1 MAALIDVNTIVP
13 PVSQIISDQLINYV
27 NTVKDESIT
36 DVEVGSKMWTF
47 MYSSGVQKVNLYY
60 KLYQFKKQ
68 SFVLYATGKH
78 LDLHGQERGV
88 FRLQA
93 NYAEGLA
100 TFYRAQ
106 PAPIE
111 LRISQGIEV
120 TTTSES
126 ADDDVITFITTEP
139 GVIPANQLSVVVPI
153 VCTIPG
159 TSGNLPSSAL
169 NRMPTPPAGV
179 HRVVTTSTTG
189 GTEQETDED
198 YRSRI
203 IVALESLGKGTL
215 SAITNAVR
223 AVQGVR
229 TVTIYDP
236 TQVLVGANYYLK
248 DKNNIK
254 CAKLEALNATIASN
268 NVRLY
273 IRDSET
279 EANTK
284 ALKIWSID
292 KNDVETLESFDNI
305 NNFEE
310 LVEIINSTKKK
321 YVLTDNVRPIL
332 ELYTIQPEG
341 SPLDDVYM
349 EIIDPNIT
357 EAYKYMNNP
366 YPGLRYI
373 FRLGNDIRNTEKYE
387 NIENIGDLVNDLS
400 YGSERTKIVGGKNIL
415 VVNLPSKILNGNN
428 LIAWE
433 ESLPINLY
441 AENDEE
447 KNFVIPTYQP
457 VYNIMGTRVDL
468 DGNYYKLEWVDDG
481 NPIDETQGQKIVVYT
496 DTGNAKVNYIYD
508 TSSFVPILINGKFYC
523 KFINNGSNLVKASIY
538 GEKINTNDFRKI
550 YDIMED
556 NKEKVPKDIGTYIGE
571 LGEAMVIIKENR
583 PGSITVLPVPHALPM
598 SIQLKENIEKAIN
611 EVKAAGIEVI
621 IEEPKV
627 EFVDISIAV
636 GLNLDVGADET
647 AIKEQIAEN
656 LTNYINALEQNEPAY
671 WERLIAQANP
681 DIEGLLYTEV
691 ISPSTD
697 ILPPVGGFLR
707 AGEITFG
714 A

>member
-36 DVEVGSKMWTF
+36 DVDVGSKMWTF
-47 MYSSGVQKVNLYY
+47 MYSSGIQKVNLYY

-93 NYAEGLA
+93 NYSEGLA

-106 PAPIE
+106 PSPIE
-111 LRISQGIEV
+111 LKISQGVEV

-126 ADDDVITFITTEP
+126 ADEDVITFVTTEP
-139 GVIPANQLSVVVPI
+139 GVIPANQLSVEVPI

-179 HRVVTTSTTG
+179 HRVITTSTTG

-223 AVQGVR
+223 SVQGVR

-236 TQVLVGANYYLK
+236 TQILVGANYYLI
-248 DKNNIK
+248 DTNNIK
-254 CAKLEALNATIASN
+254 CTKLETLNATIAN
-268 NVRLY
+268 NSVKLY
-273 IRDSET
+273 IRNSET

-284 ALKIWSID
+284 VLKIWSID
-292 KNDVETLESFDNI
+292 KYDVETLETFDNI
-305 NNFEE
+305 NDFEE
-310 LVEIINSTKKK
+310 LVERINSTKKK
-321 YVLTDNVRPIL
+321 YVLMNNGRPIL
-332 ELYTIQPEG
+332 ELFTIQPEG
-341 SPLDDVYM
+341 SPLNEVYM
-349 EIIDPNIT
+349 EIVDPNIT
-357 EAYKYMNNP
+357 ENYKYMNSP
-366 YPGLRYI
+366 YVGLRYI
-373 FRLGNDIRNTEKYE
+373 FRVGNDIRNTEKYE
-387 NIENIGDLVNDLS
+387 NIENIGQLVNTL
-400 YGSERTKIVGGKNIL
+400 N
-415 VVNLPSKILNGNN
+415 NSKILSGNN

-433 ESLPINLY
+433 ESLPIQLY
-441 AENDEE
+441 ANNDEE
-447 KNFVIPTYQP
+447 QNFVIPTYQP
-457 VYNIMGTRVDL
+457 VYNIIGSRVDS
-468 DGNYYKLEWVDDG
+468 DENYYKLEWVDDG
-481 NPIDETQGQKIVVYT
+481 DPIDETQGQKIVVYT
-496 DTGNAKVNYIYD
+496 DTGDAKVNYIYN
-508 TSSFVPILINGKFYC
+508 TASFIPTLINGRFFC
-523 KFINNGSNLVKASIY
+523 KFFNNGSNLVKASIY
-538 GEKINTNDFRKI
+538 GEKINTNDSRKV

-556 NKEKVPKDIGTYIGE
+556 NKFKIPKNIGAYVGE
-571 LGEAMVIIKENR
+571 LGEPMVVIKENK

-598 SIQLKENIEKAIN
+598 SVQLRENIEKAID
-611 EVKAAGIEVI
+611 EVKAAGIDVI

-697 ILPPVGGFLR
+697 ILPPSGGFLR
-707 AGEITFG
+707 AGEINFG
-714 A
+714 V

>member
-36 DVEVGSKMWTF
+36 DVDVGSKMWTF
-47 MYSSGVQKVNLYY
+47 MYSSGIQKVNLYY

-93 NYAEGLA
+93 NYSEGLA

-106 PAPIE
+106 PSPIE
-111 LRISQGIEV
+111 LKISQGVEV

-126 ADDDVITFITTEP
+126 ADEDVITFVTTEP
-139 GVIPANQLSVVVPI
+139 GVIPANQLSVEVPI

-179 HRVVTTSTTG
+179 HRVITTSTTG

-223 AVQGVR
+223 SVQGVR

-236 TQVLVGANYYLK
+236 TQILVGANYYLI
-248 DKNNIK
+248 DTNNIK
-254 CAKLEALNATIASN
+254 CTKLETLNATIAN
-268 NVRLY
+268 NSVKLY
-273 IRDSET
+273 IRNSET

-284 ALKIWSID
+284 VLKIWSID
-292 KNDVETLESFDNI
+292 KYDVETLETFDNI
-305 NNFEE
+305 NDFEE
-310 LVEIINSTKKK
+310 LVERINSTKKK
-321 YVLTDNVRPIL
+321 YVLMNNGRPIL
-332 ELYTIQPEG
+332 ELFTIQPEG
-341 SPLDDVYM
+341 SPLNEVYM
-349 EIIDPNIT
+349 EIVDPNIT
-357 EAYKYMNNP
+357 ENYKYMNSP
-366 YPGLRYI
+366 YVGLRYI
-373 FRLGNDIRNTEKYE
+373 FRVGNDIRNTEKYE
-387 NIENIGDLVNDLS
+387 NIENIGQLVNTL
-400 YGSERTKIVGGKNIL
+400 N
-415 VVNLPSKILNGNN
+415 NSKILSGNN

-433 ESLPINLY
+433 ESLPIQLY
-441 AENDEE
+441 ANNDEE
-447 KNFVIPTYQP
+447 QNFVIPTYQP
-457 VYNIMGTRVDL
+457 VYNIIGSRVDS
-468 DGNYYKLEWVDDG
+468 DENYYKLEWVDDG
-481 NPIDETQGQKIVVYT
+481 DPIDETQGQKIVVYT
-496 DTGNAKVNYIYD
+496 DTGDAKVNYIYN
-508 TSSFVPILINGKFYC
+508 TASFIPTLINGRFFC
-523 KFINNGSNLVKASIY
+523 KFFNNGSNLVKASIY
-538 GEKINTNDFRKI
+538 GEKINTNDSRRV

-556 NKEKVPKDIGTYIGE
+556 NKFKIPKNIGAYVGE
-571 LGEAMVIIKENR
+571 LGEPMVVIKENK

-598 SIQLKENIEKAIN
+598 SVQLRENIEKAID

-697 ILPPVGGFLR
+697 ILPPSGGFLR
-707 AGEITFG
+707 AGEINFG
-714 A
+714 V

>member
-36 DVEVGSKMWTF
+36 DVDVGSKMWTF
-47 MYSSGVQKVNLYY
+47 MYSSGIQKVNLYY

-93 NYAEGLA
+93 NYSEGLA

-106 PAPIE
+106 PSPIE
-111 LRISQGIEV
+111 LKISQGVEV

-126 ADDDVITFITTEP
+126 ADEDVITFVTTEP
-139 GVIPANQLSVVVPI
+139 GVIPANQLSVEVPI

-179 HRVVTTSTTG
+179 HRVITTSTTG

-223 AVQGVR
+223 SVQGVR

-236 TQVLVGANYYLK
+236 TQIWVGANYYLT
-248 DKNNIK
+248 DTNNIK
-254 CAKLEALNATIASN
+254 CTKLETLNATVAN
-268 NVRLY
+268 NGVKLY
-273 IRDSET
+273 IRNSET

-284 ALKIWSID
+284 VLKVWSID
-292 KNDVETLESFDNI
+292 KDDVEILETFDNI
-305 NNFEE
+305 NDFEE
-310 LVEIINSTKKK
+310 LVERINSTKKK
-321 YVLTDNVRPIL
+321 YVLMNNGRPIL
-332 ELYTIQPEG
+332 ELFTIQPEG
-341 SPLDDVYM
+341 SPLNEVYM
-349 EIIDPNIT
+349 EIVDPNIT
-357 EAYKYMNNP
+357 ENYKYMNSP
-366 YPGLRYI
+366 YVGLRYI
-373 FRLGNDIRNTEKYE
+373 FRIGNDIRNTEKYE
-387 NIENIGDLVNDLS
+387 NIEDIGQLVNAL
-400 YGSERTKIVGGKNIL
+400 N
-415 VVNLPSKILNGNN
+415 NSKILSGNN

-433 ESLPINLY
+433 ESLPIQLY
-441 AENDEE
+441 VNNDEE
-447 KNFVIPTYQP
+447 QNFVIPTYQP
-457 VYNIMGTRVDL
+457 IYNIIGSRVDL

-481 NPIDETQGQKIVVYT
+481 DPIDETQGQKIVVYT
-496 DTGNAKVNYIYD
+496 DTGDAKVNYIYN
-508 TSSFVPILINGKFYC
+508 TESFIPTLINGKFYC
-523 KFINNGSNLVKASIY
+523 KFTNNGSNLIKASIY
-538 GEKINTNDFRKI
+538 GEKINTNDFRRV

-556 NKEKVPKDIGTYIGE
+556 NKVKMPKNIGTYVGE
-571 LGEAMVIIKENR
+571 LGEAMVAIKENK

-598 SIQLKENIEKAIN
+598 SVQLRENIEKAIN

-697 ILPPVGGFLR
+697 ILPPSGGFLR
-707 AGEITFG
+707 AGEINFG
-714 A
+714 V